1 MRAYELHGV
10 NDLRREDIEKPEIPS
25 GWVLV
30 QVKASGIC
38 SSDIPRIFTNGTY
51 HFPTIPGHEFS
62 GVVAAYG
69 EGVPE
74 ERVGKRVGIFPLI
87 PCRTCPQCRQKK
99 YEMCEHYDYLGSRR
113 DGGFAE
119 YVAVP
124 DWNLMELPENVSF
137 REAAMLEP
145 LSVAL
150 HAVKRSGV
158 KPGDTAAVIGTGMI
172 GFAAAAWAKALGA
185 ETVFVIGRGEAKRA
199 IAEQIPGISYV
210 MEEESK
216 AIQADVVVEAVGT
229 PQAVSSAV
237 LLARPGGSI
246 VLMGNPSGDLAMEKN
261 VYWRILRK
269 QLNLMGT
276 WNSSYEKD
284 EACDWTE
291 VLDALSKKKIP
302 AQALITHCFP
312 SEKLMDGLELMKNH
326 KEQYCKGMVSWEKKN
341 MRKSQISASMMCS
354 NLVDLQATIDVFE
367 KEKVEYLHIDVMDGE
382 FVPNFG
388 LGVDYIR
395 GLREL
400 TSIPLDLHLMIKDPE
415 YKLPWIGIHKED
427 IVTIHY
433 ESTFQ
438 VQRALD
444 YLVPY
449 GCKRF
454 LAINP
459 ATPIGQIEE
468 VLDYIDGVNLLMVN
482 PGFAGQKI
490 VPSTLRKAEKLQK
503 FLQEMHREDIILE
516 VDGNITKEHGA
527 TLRSCGAS
535 IFVAG
540 TSSIFCTD
548 VSHFG
553 EKIREFRKAV
563 E

>member
-1 MRAYELHGV
+1 
-10 NDLRREDIEKPEIPS
+10 
-25 GWVLV
+25 
-30 QVKASGIC
+30 
-38 SSDIPRIFTNGTY
+38 
-51 HFPTIPGHEFS
+51 
-62 GVVAAYG
+62 
-69 EGVPE
+69 
-74 ERVGKRVGIFPLI
+74 
-87 PCRTCPQCRQKK
+87 
-99 YEMCEHYDYLGSRR
+99 
-113 DGGFAE
+113 
-119 YVAVP
+119 
-124 DWNLMELPENVSF
+124 
-137 REAAMLEP
+137 
-145 LSVAL
+145 
-150 HAVKRSGV
+150 
-158 KPGDTAAVIGTGMI
+158 
-172 GFAAAAWAKALGA
+172 
-185 ETVFVIGRGEAKRA
+185 
-199 IAEQIPGISYV
+199 
-210 MEEESK
+210 
-216 AIQADVVVEAVGT
+216 
-229 PQAVSSAV
+229 
-237 LLARPGGSI
+237 
-246 VLMGNPSGDLAMEKN
+246 
-261 VYWRILRK
+261 
-269 QLNLMGT
+269 
-276 WNSSYEKD
+276 
-284 EACDWTE
+284 
-291 VLDALSKKKIP
+291 
-302 AQALITHCFP
+302 
-312 SEKLMDGLELMKNH
+312 
-326 KEQYCKGMVSWEKKN
+326 

-516 VDGNITKEHGA
+516 VDG
-527 TLRSCGAS
+527 
-535 IFVAG
+535 

-548 VSHFG
+548 VSHFE